1 MIQKSFFESATKTWH
16 CKNIISLSLLDSAKT
31 DSGNNIQTSQF
42 EIEYVLVNE
51 KQLKT
56 GTFKKTYLL
65 AENEFG
71 LWCWNIWKMNQRMI
85 LSEVAMKN
93 ELKEIYSIVRKGHKI
108 KSEYPN
114 GDYYS

>member
-1 MIQKSFFESATKTWH
+1 MSKTEGR
-16 CKNIISLSLLDSAKT
+16 KT

-71 LWCWNIWKMNQRMI
+71 L
-85 LSEVAMKN
+85 
-93 ELKEIYSIVRKGHKI
+93 
-108 KSEYPN
+108 
-114 GDYYS
+114 